1 MVVVDVSF
9 LRWWS
14 SVQKATVQTG
24 WSWNKSK
31 QTWTSLSNGDRPC
44 FPRAFLLISWNKS
57 KQTWLK
63 ALWEAADKD
72 SSNSRWTK
80 NELFQTWLISQSENL
95 LPPKK
100 GSFQAVYFK
109 SCFFSPSLTIFF
121 LGFLTHWMQ
130 SCSWPRISWRR
141 VVTPLGGPPDSTDR
155 SPWTFRP
162 LSVPVAGIEWTN
174 NTSDQKKSHIYSFYI
189 ILHIILRTLN
199 LPHFHRG
206 SFSNDFMVSWGA
218 PSDQLLF
225 STRKTRQTGQTRQT
239 TCGADRCVAQWTA
252 RLAPVAAF
260 GVGNHNHPWVI
271 CLCWLP
277 EVNQQTWFK
286 QHKYRGMMGIEYD
299 RVGYR

>member
-1 MVVVDVSF
+1 MVVIDVSF

-24 WSWNKSK
+24 WS
-31 QTWTSLSNGDRPC
+31 GDRPC
-44 FPRAFLLISWNKS
+44 FPCAFLLISWNKS

-80 NELFQTWLISQSENL
+80 KWTFSDMTHLTIGEPTTAQEGQFPTCLFQILS
-95 LPPKK
+95 
-100 GSFQAVYFK
+100 
-109 SCFFSPSLTIFF
+109 FSPSLTIG

-130 SCSWPRISWRR
+130 SCSWPQVSWRR
-141 VVTPLGGPPDSTDR
+141 VVTPLGGPPDSTNR
-155 SPWTFRP
+155 SSWTFRA
-162 LSVPVAGIEWTN
+162 LSVPVAGSGRWSWEPAIHIQIIQETPAEHEKGKPGIKF
-174 NTSDQKKSHIYSFYI
+174 DQMDKQHIKQKKSHIF

-218 PSDQLLF
+218 PSDQLLV
-225 STRKTRQTGQTRQT
+225 STRKTRQT

-260 GVGNHNHPWVI
+260 GVGNHNHPWISMVMGD
-271 CLCWLP
+271 LLML
-277 EVNQQTWFK
+277 VTWS
-286 QHKYRGMMGIEYD
+286 
-299 RVGYR
+299 

>member
-1 MVVVDVSF
+1 MFLSF
-9 LRWWS
+9 DDGLRFKKQPFRRVEAGTNPNKHGWKPYEKLPTKTPATRDE
-14 SVQKATVQTG
+14 QK
-24 WSWNKSK
+24 K
-31 QTWTSLSNGDRPC
+31 WTFSDMTHLTIGEPTTAQEGQ
-44 FPRAFLLISWNKS
+44 FPSC
-57 KQTWLK
+57 
-63 ALWEAADKD
+63 
-72 SSNSRWTK
+72 
-80 NELFQTWLISQSENL
+80 LFQILS
-95 LPPKK
+95 
-100 GSFQAVYFK
+100 
-109 SCFFSPSLTIFF
+109 FSPSLTIA

-130 SCSWPRISWRR
+130 SCSWPRVSWRR

-155 SPWTFRP
+155 SAWTFRP

-174 NTSDQKKSHIYSFYI
+174 NTWNKKSRIYIYSFYI

-260 GVGNHNHPWVI
+260 GVGNHNH
-271 CLCWLP
+271 
-277 EVNQQTWFK
+277 QS
-286 QHKYRGMMGIEYD
+286 G
-299 RVGYR
+299 